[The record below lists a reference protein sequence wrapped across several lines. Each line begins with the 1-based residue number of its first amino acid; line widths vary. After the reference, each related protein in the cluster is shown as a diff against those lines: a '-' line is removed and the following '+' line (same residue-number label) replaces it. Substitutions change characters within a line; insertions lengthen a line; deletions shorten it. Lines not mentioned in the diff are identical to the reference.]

1 MTGAVLLFAIAFSG
15 AAFLLFFLVT
25 AGAGTQGGGL
35 LFRYA
40 LISHIL
46 RRGGGGDNSSKRS
59 EIVSFLILL
68 CIGSLIFGVSVAF
81 GEIAAL
87 LLLIAGIG
95 IAALSKRR

>member
-25 AGAGTQGGGL
+25 AGAGSQGGGL

-46 RRGGGGDNSSKRS
+46 RRGGGDNSSERS

-87 LLLIAGIG
+87 LLLVAGVG